1 MDATTIFIIGILI
14 TGVLALAGIFA
25 VALRREPTA
34 GSITVGELDERARAA
49 DEARANKAEQ
59 AAQAAAEAGAVAV
72 ITEAPPD
79 GPQDSPQEAP
89 SEPPPDPLTDQTV
102 VTKTEY
108 GVTRRQFLNRALLA
122 IFGLFL
128 LQFAIASI
136 AFVWPKL
143 KGGFGTPVNAGNL
156 DEIKQ
161 ELSVAGAVVPMFIP
175 AAQSWITLFPL
186 SEMPGSSFEGTPFV
200 VAGGEDDG
208 VAVMA
213 MWQKCPHLGCRV
225 PTCIPSQG
233 FECPCH
239 GSKYNIHGEYEAGPA
254 PRNLDRFGV
263 EVNDAG
269 DLIIQTGVIVETP
282 RAKNKTAQYPQGPF
296 CV

>member
-25 VALRREPTA
+25 VAVRREPTA
-34 GSITVGELDERARAA
+34 GPISAAELDERARAA
-49 DEARANKAEQ
+49 DKARAKKAQQ
-59 AAQAAAEAGAVAV
+59 AAPAPADTGAVAT
-72 ITEAPPD
+72 ILEAPP
-79 GPQDSPQEAP
+79 EAP
-89 SEPPPDPLTDQTV
+89 PESPPEPAPDPLTDKTV
-102 VTKTEY
+102 VTEIEY
-108 GVTRRQFLNRALLA
+108 GVTRRKFLNRALVA

-156 DEIKQ
+156 NDLKAEI
-161 ELSVAGAVVPMFIP
+161 SVAGSIVPMFIP
-175 AAQSWITLFPL
+175 SAQSWITLFPL
-186 SEMPGSSFEGTPFV
+186 SELEGSSFEATPFV
-200 VAGGEDDG
+200 LAGGDDDG

-239 GSKYNIHGEYEAGPA
+239 GSKYNIHGEYELGPA

-269 DLIIQTGVIVETP
+269 DLIIQTGVIVETS
-282 RAKNKTAQYPQGPF
+282 RAKNKTAEYPQGPF

>member
-34 GSITVGELDERARAA
+34 GPMSAEELDKRARAA
-49 DEARANKAEQ
+49 DEARTKKAQQ
-59 AAQAAAEAGAVAV
+59 AAQAAADAGAVATIV
-72 ITEAPPD
+72 EAPPETRA
-79 GPQDSPQEAP
+79 EAP
-89 SEPPPDPLTDQTV
+89 PEAPTEPAPDPLTDKIV
-102 VTKTEY
+102 VTETEY
-108 GVTRRQFLNRALLA
+108 GVTRRQFFNRALLA
-122 IFGLFL
+122 VFGLFL

-156 DEIKQ
+156 DELKAEI
-161 ELSVAGAVVPMFIP
+161 SVAGAIIPVFIP
-175 AAQSWITLFPL
+175 SAQSWITLFPL
-186 SEMPGSSFEGTPFV
+186 SELEGSSFEATPFV
-200 VAGGEDDG
+200 LAGGEDDG

-213 MWQKCPHLGCRV
+213 IWQKCVHLGCRV

-263 EVNDAG
+263 EENDVG
-269 DLIIQTGVIVETP
+269 DLIIQTGVIVETS
-282 RAKNKTAQYPQGPF
+282 RARNKTAEYPRGPF

>member
-25 VALRREPTA
+25 VAVRREPTA
-34 GSITVGELDERARAA
+34 GPISAAELDERARAA
-49 DEARANKAEQ
+49 DKARAKKAQQ
-59 AAQAAAEAGAVAV
+59 AAPAPADTGAVATIV
-72 ITEAPPD
+72 EAPP
-79 GPQDSPQEAP
+79 EAP
-89 SEPPPDPLTDQTV
+89 PETPPEPAPDPLTDKTV
-102 VTKTEY
+102 VTETEY
-108 GVTRRQFLNRALLA
+108 GVTRRKFLNRALVA

-156 DEIKQ
+156 NDLKSKI
-161 ELSVAGAVVPMFIP
+161 SVAGSIVPMFIP
-175 AAQSWITLFPL
+175 SAQSWITLFPL
-186 SEMPGSSFEGTPFV
+186 SELEGSSFEATPFV
-200 VAGGEDDG
+200 LAGGDDDG

-239 GSKYNIHGEYEAGPA
+239 GSKYNIHGEYELGPA

-269 DLIIQTGVIVETP
+269 DLIIQTGVIVETS
-282 RAKNKTAQYPQGPF
+282 RAKNKTAEYPQGPF

>member
-25 VALRREPTA
+25 VAVRREPTA
-34 GSITVGELDERARAA
+34 GPISAAELDERARAA
-49 DEARANKAEQ
+49 DKARAKKAQQ
-59 AAQAAAEAGAVAV
+59 AAPAPADTGAVAT
-72 ITEAPPD
+72 ILEAPP
-79 GPQDSPQEAP
+79 EAP
-89 SEPPPDPLTDQTV
+89 PESPPEPAPDPLTDKTV
-102 VTKTEY
+102 VTETEY
-108 GVTRRQFLNRALLA
+108 GVTRRKFLNRALVA

-156 DEIKQ
+156 NDLKSKI
-161 ELSVAGAVVPMFIP
+161 SVAGSIVPMFIP
-175 AAQSWITLFPL
+175 SAQSWITLFPL
-186 SEMPGSSFEGTPFV
+186 SELEGSSFEATPFV
-200 VAGGEDDG
+200 LAGGDDDG

-239 GSKYNIHGEYEAGPA
+239 GSKYNIHGEYELGPA

-269 DLIIQTGVIVETP
+269 DLIIQTGVIVETS
-282 RAKNKTAQYPQGPF
+282 RAKNKTAEYPQGPF

>member
-1 MDATTIFIIGILI
+1 MDATAIFIIGILI

-34 GSITVGELDERARAA
+34 GPMSAAELDDRGRAA
-49 DEARANKAEQ
+49 DEARTKKAQ
-59 AAQAAAEAGAVAV
+59 QVAQVAADAGAVATIV
-72 ITEAPPD
+72 EAPPE
-79 GPQDSPQEAP
+79 SPPEAP
-89 SEPPPDPLTDQTV
+89 SEPAPDPLTDKTV
-102 VTKTEY
+102 VTPAEY

-143 KGGFGTPVNAGNL
+143 RGGFGTPVNAGSL
-156 DEIKQ
+156 DDLKAEI
-161 ELSVAGAVVPMFIP
+161 SVAGSIVPVFIP
-175 AAQSWITLFPL
+175 SAQSWITLFPL
-186 SEMPGSSFEGTPFV
+186 SELEGSSFEATPFV
-200 VAGGEDDG
+200 LAGGEDDG

-213 MWQKCPHLGCRV
+213 IWQKCVHLGCRV

-263 EVNDAG
+263 EEDDAG
-269 DLIIQTGVIVETP
+269 DLIIQTGVIVETS

>member
-25 VALRREPTA
+25 VAVRREPTA
-34 GSITVGELDERARAA
+34 GPISAAELDERARAA
-49 DEARANKAEQ
+49 DKARAKKAQQ
-59 AAQAAAEAGAVAV
+59 AAPAPADTGAVATIV
-72 ITEAPPD
+72 EAPP
-79 GPQDSPQEAP
+79 EAP
-89 SEPPPDPLTDQTV
+89 PETPPEPAPDPLTDKTV
-102 VTKTEY
+102 VTETEY
-108 GVTRRQFLNRALLA
+108 GVTRRKFLNRALVA

-156 DEIKQ
+156 NDLKSQI
-161 ELSVAGAVVPMFIP
+161 SVAGSIVPMFIP
-175 AAQSWITLFPL
+175 SAQSWITLFPL
-186 SEMPGSSFEGTPFV
+186 SELEGSSFEATPFV
-200 VAGGEDDG
+200 LAGGDDDG

-239 GSKYNIHGEYEAGPA
+239 GSKYNIHGEYELGPA

-269 DLIIQTGVIVETP
+269 DLIIQTGVIVETS
-282 RAKNKTAQYPQGPF
+282 RAKNKTAEYPQGPF

>member
-34 GSITVGELDERARAA
+34 GSLTAEELDDRARAA
-49 DEARANKAEQ
+49 DEARAKKTEQ
-59 AAQAAAEAGAVAV
+59 AAQAAAEAGAVAT
-72 ITEAPPD
+72 ITEAPPEAL
-79 GPQDSPQEAP
+79 SEAP
-89 SEPPPDPLTDQTV
+89 PPSGPAPDPLTDQTV
-102 VTKTEY
+102 ITEIEY
-108 GVTRRQFLNRALLA
+108 GVTRRKFLNRALLA

-143 KGGFGTPVNAGNL
+143 SGGFGTPVNAGNL
-156 DEIKQ
+156 NDIKR
-161 ELSVAGAVVPMFIP
+161 ELSVAGTVVPMFIP

-186 SEMPGSSFEGTPFV
+186 SEMAGSSFEGTPFV

-282 RAKNKTAQYPQGPF
+282 RAKNKTAEYPQGPF